1 MGSVVYVTMLLVWLG
16 MELVDKSDPPTE
28 LFLVFKGTI
37 VGILR
42 VFFDDSAV
50 SDAAISSLKL
60 NTRLLLKRLPLRL
73 REYVLVAGVEGL
85 LPKLAAILSST
96 WLLAAAGGGGDLRG
110 RLRLRLSGCS
120 CSEERVRILSAADT
134 VDWSEVLP
142 LTAPDSESVGWSVEM
157 SVVDGLGSMS
167 LP

>member
-16 MELVDKSDPPTE
+16 MELVDKSDPPSE

-42 VFFDDSAV
+42 VFFVDSAV

-60 NTRLLLKRLPLRL
+60 NTRLLFLRL

-85 LPKLAAILSST
+85 LLKLAVMLSST

-120 CSEERVRILSAADT
+120 CSEERVRIRSAADT

-142 LTAPDSESVGWSVEM
+142 LTAPDSESVGWSVDM